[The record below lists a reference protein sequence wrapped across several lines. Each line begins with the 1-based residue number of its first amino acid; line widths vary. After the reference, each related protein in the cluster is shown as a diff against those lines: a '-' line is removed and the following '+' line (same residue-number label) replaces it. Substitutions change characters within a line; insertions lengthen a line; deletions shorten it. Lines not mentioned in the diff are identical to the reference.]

1 MVVQV
6 LSGDSGR
13 PSRAGFIVSRSIG
26 GAVKRNLVRRRL
38 RAAFAEAMPHIGDG
52 RDVVVRALPA
62 AEGSTW
68 SQLQAELR
76 LLVTQSRT
84 S

>member
-1 MVVQV
+1 
-6 LSGDSGR
+6 
-13 PSRAGFIVSRSIG
+13 
-26 GAVKRNLVRRRL
+26 
-38 RAAFAEAMPHIGDG
+38 MPHIGDG